1 MVVVNW
7 GSNEDT
13 VVLSF
18 RYMVVNVSYCV
29 ERDNKDEVT
38 TSGGGKYW
46 DLLLWLLHQVKNT
59 RQKLSC

>member
-1 MVVVNW
+1 MVVVNC

-38 TSGGGKYW
+38 TSGGRK
-46 DLLLWLLHQVKNT
+46 
-59 RQKLSC
+59 C